1 MKMNQSTMV
10 NGTPPCQNIMFPNP
24 FQFFPSSSSQH
35 PYQYQPLIHVPTKQ
49 NSSTL
54 GEVGASVDML
64 RAQVLELSKRMETM
78 ESRFSHFEKLI
89 SDDMFLLKN
98 TLSEHS
104 VELLNVR
111 DVAEN
116 ARDNANKTNESIVE
130 QNYCIDE
137 MADAVS
143 RTIHIC
149 RKHLQ
154 VQKQNSFKSS
164 VENAQLGII
173 RRRLSKV
180 EEFTNDFFEQFESF
194 KGVKDI
200 ITGLSDHIDEC
211 DRDISLLVTKNYNEY
226 EDGEGDGEGDDEED
240 DGNNLQPIAPCVY
253 TVADL
258 NDYFSKYDDVD
269 DVGGV
274 GDVNKC
280 DDVDVDVDVNNNK
293 SNFEMNDDDF
303 EKLF

>member
-24 FQFFPSSSSQH
+24 FQFFPSSSLQH

-49 NSSTL
+49 NSITL

-78 ESRFSHFEKLI
+78 ESRFSQFEKLI

-104 VELLNVR
+104 TELLNVR

-116 ARDNANKTNESIVE
+116 ARDNVNKTNESIVE

-149 RKHLQ
+149 RKNLQ
-154 VQKQNSFKSS
+154 AQKQNSFKSS

-200 ITGLSDHIDEC
+200 ITVLSDHIDEC

-226 EDGEGDGEGDDEED
+226 EDEDDEED
-240 DGNNLQPIAPCVY
+240 DGNNIQPIAPCVY

-274 GDVNKC
+274 GHVNKC
-280 DDVDVDVDVNNNK
+280 DDVDVDVNNINK
-293 SNFEMNDDDF
+293 NNFEMNDDDF

>member
-24 FQFFPSSSSQH
+24 FQFFPSSSLQH

-78 ESRFSHFEKLI
+78 ESRFSQFEKLI

-104 VELLNVR
+104 AELLNVR

-116 ARDNANKTNESIVE
+116 ARDNVNKINESIVE

-137 MADAVS
+137 MADVVS

-149 RKHLQ
+149 RKHMQ
-154 VQKQNSFKSS
+154 VQKQTSFKSS
-164 VENAQLGII
+164 VENTQLGII

-211 DRDISLLVTKNYNEY
+211 DRDISLLFTKNYNEY
-226 EDGEGDGEGDDEED
+226 EDGEGDDEED
-240 DGNNLQPIAPCVY
+240 DGNNIQPIAPCVY

-274 GDVNKC
+274 GHVNKC
-280 DDVDVDVDVNNNK
+280 DDVDVDVDVDVNNINK
-293 SNFEMNDDDF
+293 NNFEMNDDDF